1 MILFNIMKYNEFMG
15 QVKRVYR
22 SKLRAEQTEAT
33 RRRIIDAARRLFAGQ
48 RYEGVT
54 MEQLAEEA
62 GVAIQTLYAAFGSKF
77 NLACAVVQ
85 EALGSAG
92 VPEMAQTAAAM
103 ADAEEMLRY
112 LAHVNRVVDE
122 RLLDLDN
129 ILSAHSM
136 REVAE
141 TSAQARERDLAG
153 IAEQLFAAPQRRA
166 DLSLKDVSDILVT
179 LTAPL
184 LYRMLVVE
192 RGWPPE
198 RYEHWLGDLLVG
210 ALLH

>member
-1 MILFNIMKYNEFMG
+1 MKYNDFME

-33 RRRIIDAARRLFAGQ
+33 RRRILDAARRLFAGQ
-48 RYEGVT
+48 SYEGVT

-85 EALGSAG
+85 EALSSAG
-92 VPEMAQTAAAM
+92 VPEMTQRATAITDAQEA
-103 ADAEEMLRY
+103 LRY
-112 LAHVNRVVDE
+112 VAHVNRVVDE

-129 ILSAHSM
+129 ILSANSM
-136 REVAE
+136 REVAQ
-141 TSAQARERDLAG
+141 TSARARENDLTGVVATVL
-153 IAEQLFAAPQRRA
+153 ASPRRRA
-166 DLSLKDVSDILVT
+166 DLSQGEVRDIIVT

-184 LYRMLVVE
+184 LYRMLVAE
-192 RGWPPE
+192 RGWSLE
-198 RYEHWLGDLLVG
+198 RYEKWLGDMLVASLLQ
-210 ALLH
+210 